1 MIGGFLRRLIDA
13 VSEDCVETLSDEI
26 ADLREEVLSN
36 RTQIQAARRD
46 MDDRVSSIESW
57 REERDDHIDTNA
69 QAVEHVIEALHHKVK
84 SEESGPG
91 APVSDEVAAYMAD
104 LEERIAQL
112 ENRLAVED
120 EGLEASGRPTN
131 RSTRRPDDVD
141 GRPGS
146 LAGTAEDAKVGEQLW
161 RKATPAQQ
169 SVLQAMYDTGY
180 PMSYKEIADEV
191 GRSVSTVKN
200 HINNLKASGYDFKED
215 AGHNNAKKYMLDDR
229 IKAFLT
235 LRLNE

>member
-13 VSEDCVETLSDEI
+13 VSEDRVETLSDEM

-36 RTQIQAARRD
+36 NKQIRTLEDDVDNRISEIETWRD
-46 MDDRVSSIESW
+46 Q
-57 REERDDHIDTNA
+57 RDEHIDTNA
-69 QAVEHVIEALHHKVK
+69 RAVEHVIEAFNHTVK
-84 SEESGPG
+84 SGRDSPESSVP
-91 APVSDEVAAYMAD
+91 DEIVAYIAE
-104 LEERIAQL
+104 LEERVTEL
-112 ENRLAVED
+112 ESHLGTEKAA
-120 EGLEASGRPTN
+120 LEPSGRPTN
-131 RSTRRPDDVD
+131 RSAGRPDDGD

-146 LAGTAEDAKVGEQLW
+146 LAGTAEDAKVGETLW
-161 RKATPAQQ
+161 SKATPAQQ
-169 SVLQAMYDTGY
+169 SVLQAMYDAGY

-200 HINNLKASGYDFKED
+200 HINNLKATGYNFKED

>member
-1 MIGGFLRRLIDA
+1 MIGGLLRRLIDA
-13 VSEDCVETLSDEI
+13 VSQDRVETISDEI

-36 RTQIQAARRD
+36 RTQMRAARSD
-46 MDDRVSSIESW
+46 LEERVSSIESW
-57 REERDDHIDTNA
+57 KEERDDHIDTNA
-69 QAVEHVIEALHHKVK
+69 QAVEHIIEAVHHTVDSGEDP
-84 SEESGPG
+84 SEAALP
-91 APVSDEVAAYMAD
+91 DEAIAYMAE
-104 LEERIAQL
+104 LEERVAQL
-112 ENRLAVED
+112 ENRLDVEKTS
-120 EGLEASGRPTN
+120 LESSGRPTN
-131 RSTRRPDDVD
+131 RTIGRPDDVD

-146 LAGTAEDAKVGEQLW
+146 LAGTAEDAKTGERLW
-161 RKATPAQQ
+161 QKATPAQQ
-169 SVLQAMYDTGY
+169 SVLQTMYDAGY

-200 HINNLKASGYDFKED
+200 HINNLKAAGYDFKED